1 MSSPISAEA
10 ERALRDA
17 MERLLTG
24 HARLAHGRLS
34 VAGLAAEAQ
43 VSRATLYRAPHI
55 VAAFQQ
61 AIAKRG
67 LKRSARNGAQSTAT
81 RRDETDELRELRA
94 LTRTMAQH
102 IQALTL
108 LTIEQKRRIEA
119 LSASPARGKINM
131 LRGQTS

>member
-1 MSSPISAEA
+1 MSSPIGADT

-17 MERLLTG
+17 MDRLLTG
-24 HARLAHGRLS
+24 HAEITHGRLS
-34 VAGLAAEAQ
+34 IAALATEAQ

-67 LKRSARNGAQSTAT
+67 LKRSARNGARATAT
-81 RRDETDELRELRA
+81 RAHESDELRELRA

-108 LTIEQKRRIEA
+108 LTVEQKRRIEA
-119 LSASPARGKINM
+119 LSASPPRGKLNV
-131 LRGQTS
+131 LRRSTS

>member
-1 MSSPISAEA
+1 MTSPIGADTEH
-10 ERALRDA
+10 ALRDA
-17 MERLLTG
+17 MKRLLAG
-24 HARLAHGRLS
+24 QANIAHGRLS

-55 VAAFQQ
+55 VAQFHE

-81 RRDETDELRELRA
+81 RSDESDELRELRA

-108 LTIEQKRRIEA
+108 LTVEQKRRIEA
-119 LSASPARGKINM
+119 LSASPARGKLNM
-131 LRGQTS
+131 LGGSTS